1 MDKID
6 KYMKK
11 VINGLDL
18 DKKEIDEL
26 KTQFKD
32 HIFSLKDE
40 YLEKGYSDDKAIDL
54 ALEDFGNEHNIS
66 EMFDNNKTMFFSTYK
81 KVIIVSFGI
90 YLFLLCVYLIRVSTL
105 GPARLRLN
113 IISII
118 PFRTIISIIKAILA
132 YGLNINTYM
141 IPSGCLWFIPM
152 GVFIPLINCKAN
164 SFKYA
169 TKTFIIIVLL
179 IQVVNF
185 VVGRVG
191 NIDFAIIHL
200 LGCLS
205 GYGIFKILIKFKIL
219 KKVKSVVT
227 Y

>member
-1 MDKID
+1 M
-6 KYMKK
+6 
-11 VINGLDL
+11 
-18 DKKEIDEL
+18 
-26 KTQFKD
+26 
-32 HIFSLKDE
+32 
-40 YLEKGYSDDKAIDL
+40 
-54 ALEDFGNEHNIS
+54 
-66 EMFDNNKTMFFSTYK
+66 
-81 KVIIVSFGI
+81 
-90 YLFLLCVYLIRVSTL
+90 RVSTF
-105 GPARLRLN
+105 GVARLRLN

-132 YGLNINTYM
+132 NGLNINTYM

-169 TKTFIIIVLL
+169 IKIFIIIVLL

-200 LGCLS
+200 LGCLI

-219 KKVKSVVT
+219 KKVKNVVT